1 MNLTI
6 NNKLDRITATIFGLL
21 TLTFL
26 YLMTQEAFF
35 EWAFRRHQN
44 QLSWYS
50 RPLFLIPY
58 CYFAYRRSWAG
69 VMISVFALLTSMF
82 WFPQPDVV
90 SEQVKEFLSFE
101 RQYLTTNWNG
111 AKILLTTT
119 VPISLSLLAMAF
131 WKRNL
136 WFGVTVIVLMAVGK
150 LIWSVYNAGDAG
162 MSILVPALVGLVIC
176 SLLIVLGFRRMQ
188 GRTR

>member
-1 MNLTI
+1 MMMNLTI
-6 NNKLDRITATIFGLL
+6 NKKLDRVTAIIFALL

-26 YLMTQEAFF
+26 YLMTREAFF

-44 QLSWYS
+44 QLSWYF
-50 RPLFLIPY
+50 RPLFLIPF
-58 CYFAYRRSWAG
+58 CYFAYRRSLAG
-69 VMISVFALLTSMF
+69 IMISLFALLTSMF
-82 WFPQPDVV
+82 WFPQPEVV

-101 RQYLTTNWNG
+101 RQYLTTNWNS

-162 MSILVPALVGLVIC
+162 MSILVPALIGLVIC
-176 SLLIVLGFRRMQ
+176 SLLVVLGFRRMQ
-188 GRTR
+188 AR

>member
-1 MNLTI
+1 MKRYDKPFAI
-6 NNKLDRITATIFGLL
+6 IFGLL
-21 TLTFL
+21 TLIFL

-82 WFPQPDVV
+82 WFPQPEVV

-101 RQYLTTNWNG
+101 RSYLTTDWNG

-119 VPISLSLLAMAF
+119 VPVSLSLLALAF

-162 MSILVPALVGLVIC
+162 MSILLPALIGLVIC

-188 GRTR
+188 AR

>member
-1 MNLTI
+1 MNLKI
-6 NNKLDRITATIFGLL
+6 NRKLDRIIAIIFALL

-69 VMISVFALLTSMF
+69 VMISLFALLTSMF

-101 RQYLTTNWNG
+101 RQYLTTNWNVT
-111 AKILLTTT
+111 KILLTTT
-119 VPISLSLLAMAF
+119 APISLFLLAMAF

-162 MSILVPALVGLVIC
+162 MSILVPALVGLLIC
-176 SLLIVLGFRRMQ
+176 SLMIVLGFRRIA
-188 GRTR
+188 RTK